1 MDSITKEVG
10 LRIRMY
16 RLRQGMTQE
25 VLAEKAELHHTYI
38 GQVERGEK
46 SLTLGS
52 LERILRA
59 LNVTF
64 SDFFEN
70 VEGCQERES
79 VPGKCYRLLQE
90 KSPAQ
95 QERLYRILLEM
106 DELMK
111 L

>member
-1 MDSITKEVG
+1 MDSITREVG
-10 LRIRMY
+10 LRIRAY
-16 RLRQGMTQE
+16 RQRRGMTQE

-52 LERILRA
+52 LERILKA
-59 LNVTF
+59 LDVTF

-70 VEGCQERES
+70 IEGCQKSEN
-79 VPGKCYRLLQE
+79 VLGKCYRLLQG
-90 KSPAQ
+90 KSEEQ
-95 QERLYRILLEM
+95 QQRLYRILLEM